1 MSDSKNAFTGVN
13 NATES
18 VKKIINAEKA
28 NAYGA
33 FTKNKSDST
42 NECLDNDPEYAWA
55 YYIRGQIYQQ
65 LERYDEAKADYDKAN
80 ELLDK
85 EK

>member
-1 MSDSKNAFTGVN
+1 MSDSKNAFTGVH
-13 NATES
+13 NAMES

-42 NECLDNDPEYAWA
+42 NECLDNDS
-55 YYIRGQIYQQ
+55 ITKTRINDQT
-65 LERYDEAKADYDKAN
+65 AKTAGESN
-80 ELLDK
+80 I
-85 EK
+85 